1 MIKMFKIGNSVTVV
15 LSTGEV
21 FTKSDASDEDIS
33 FIMDHLKDEE
43 AVKALLIPQLKEV
56 EETRTLLD
64 KVDACPLLTRKG
76 DSIYMEDISQLSLP
90 KELIEAILEAYN
102 YHDEDRLEAYKNFWT
117 LLSMNPDSRCRQN
130 LMWFLN
136 RYGMRISKNG
146 LFVGYRNADY
156 KNNNSS
162 FDKEAIDGITRAYLK
177 VKSWKKSPKNYS
189 INDDYEIVKLDED
202 NCGDS
207 LYDLYQ
213 AVCNNTT
220 DKDEDTTEGVVF
232 TDHHSHT
239 FDIRLGQIVSMPRE
253 KCDSCQEHSCSPGLH
268 IGGANWLKEN
278 YFGEVGLMCLINP
291 ADVVA
296 VPPIDDYGKLRT
308 CAYYPVCTIDFDMD
322 GDVIEPEI
330 PDGFEDD
337 FSNKIAYAACLDA
350 TVDTTYTVTVPSIP
364 ELNRSKIDIKLME
377 IAMKSTRRIY

>member
-1 MIKMFKIGNSVTVV
+1 
-15 LSTGEV
+15 
-21 FTKSDASDEDIS
+21 
-33 FIMDHLKDEE
+33 MDHLKDEE

-64 KVDACPLLTRKG
+64 KIDACPLLTRKG

-202 NCGDS
+202 NCEDS

-239 FDIRLGQIVSMPRE
+239 FDIRLGQIVSMPRK
-253 KCDSCQEHSCSPGLH
+253 KCDSCQEHSCSSGLH

-377 IAMKSTRRIY
+377 IALKSTRRIY